1 MSPKLLI
8 VYPNLPLMMAP
19 AISVVIFNALAKN
32 QGCQVR
38 LFETTEYSDTYSNRH
53 IRMTEYQQ
61 EFFGDIQQG
70 GADRIKQRYC
80 LKHDATGTYNY
91 ELY

>member
-19 AISVVIFNALAKN
+19 AISVGIFNALAKN

-38 LFETTEYSDTYSNRH
+38 LFKT
-53 IRMTEYQQ
+53 
-61 EFFGDIQQG
+61 
-70 GADRIKQRYC
+70 
-80 LKHDATGTYNY
+80 
-91 ELY
+91 